1 VTTPLDA
8 LVASLRDAAT
18 YNTSAEAS
26 PEAVVWCDA
35 NSEFVALLPTLRERL
50 PELLTYGDFNLS
62 VRSGPAVWLRA
73 AAVGAIEAVRWPEG
87 VTPILYVPGIGRETL
102 KGAEDCPASLQAL
115 VWFTVAGSLFG
126 HVNGKDWTLRG
137 FLAAERGSLK
147 LAVADDA
154 NTRTAL
160 AHAALRFCTR
170 PVEELRGKRW
180 DADQLNAL
188 LAPDLAADMLDWID
202 GVFAEG
208 ADAGRFAGFAALAE
222 KELKFDPRKL
232 SPQDAARRLSR
243 REGRWADVWTRF
255 AATTGYPGV
264 VRHLGFEDPGS
275 LFDHSEN
282 RGSYPKLNLHA
293 ETSLRDALR
302 KLQDRPVAD
311 GRREL
316 LALEKEHAWRLDT
329 VWAKRGEAP
338 LAAALAHLARVAR
351 ARPLPSHDG
360 AALAE
365 AYVLE
370 GAAIDQEAMSALAAA
385 PREVDREAV
394 TAALRALYLPWVEQ
408 NAVALQELVRAGK
421 VRLPGTDTDKKLEAN
436 TILFVDG
443 LRMDLAAALVKV
455 LAAEG
460 VTAKLNWCWSG
471 FPTVT
476 ATCKP
481 MVSPVAGKLSG
492 PATTADV
499 LPVAPDGKPATKPV
513 LFKLMQSDGWGTENE
528 LLPDGKLWAETG
540 RFDEEGHALGARLAD
555 RLTAGV
561 RDAADRVLQLARMG
575 RSIRIVTDHGWLL
588 MPGGLPH
595 AALDVSLVEFNG
607 KRTRCAM
614 VKPNATTSYL
624 QVPWSW
630 NAEVS
635 IAAATGARSFYA
647 GYEYAHGGISP
658 QECILPVIEIE
669 AAARPRGRVSIR
681 ELKWEGLRLR
691 VEVVGGADLRVDLK
705 LGVET
710 SGASLLKGERV
721 LDESGRTSIL
731 VSDEHERYAACLVVI
746 DDKDHIVA
754 HRALTIGG
762 D

>member
-1 VTTPLDA
+1 
-8 LVASLRDAAT
+8 
-18 YNTSAEAS
+18 
-26 PEAVVWCDA
+26 
-35 NSEFVALLPTLRERL
+35 
-50 PELLTYGDFNLS
+50 
-62 VRSGPAVWLRA
+62 
-73 AAVGAIEAVRWPEG
+73 
-87 VTPILYVPGIGRETL
+87 
-102 KGAEDCPASLQAL
+102 
-115 VWFTVAGSLFG
+115 
-126 HVNGKDWTLRG
+126 
-137 FLAAERGSLK
+137 
-147 LAVADDA
+147 
-154 NTRTAL
+154 
-160 AHAALRFCTR
+160 
-170 PVEELRGKRW
+170 
-180 DADQLNAL
+180 
-188 LAPDLAADMLDWID
+188 M
-202 GVFAEG
+202 
-208 ADAGRFAGFAALAE
+208 
-222 KELKFDPRKL
+222 
-232 SPQDAARRLSR
+232 
-243 REGRWADVWTRF
+243 
-255 AATTGYPGV
+255 
-264 VRHLGFEDPGS
+264 
-275 LFDHSEN
+275 
-282 RGSYPKLNLHA
+282 NLHA
-293 ETSLRDALR
+293 ETSLRDALK
-302 KLQDRPVAD
+302 KLKERTVAD
-311 GRREL
+311 ARNEL
-316 LALEKEHAWRLDT
+316 LTLEKEHAWRLET

-351 ARPLPSHDG
+351 AKPLPSHDG

-394 TAALRALYLPWVEQ
+394 TATLRTLYLPWVEQ
-408 NAVALQELVRAGK
+408 NAVALQELVRIGK
-421 VRLPGTDTDKKLEAN
+421 VKLPGTDTGTKPQAT

-513 LFKLMQSDGWGTENE
+513 LFKLMQTDGWATENE

-561 RDAADRVLQLARMG
+561 RDAADRVLQLVRMG
-575 RSIRIVTDHGWLL
+575 RSVRIVTDHGWLL

-614 VKPNATTSYL
+614 VKPKAMTSYL

-630 NAEVS
+630 NAEVL

-658 QECILPVIEIE
+658 QECICRSSKSRQLPEQE
-669 AAARPRGRVSIR
+669 AKSQ
-681 ELKWEGLRLR
+681 
-691 VEVVGGADLRVDLK
+691 
-705 LGVET
+705 
-710 SGASLLKGERV
+710 SGS
-721 LDESGRTSIL
+721 
-731 VSDEHERYAACLVVI
+731 
-746 DDKDHIVA
+746 
-754 HRALTIGG
+754 
-762 D
+762 